1 MDVVER
7 LELVFKFPEKKPPFM
22 GVVYENEFTGK
33 RLNQSWVNTYG
44 SFSFQIRIE
53 PDLDF
58 LKLTLSQKEL
68 GEKYD
73 YLISRFDEPK
83 LKDFLSRTKDLK
95 QINFGHV
102 LKEFDDLKIIKTSVG
117 FRPWVVKVDT
127 VEFFNEH

>member
-1 MDVVER
+1 M
-7 LELVFKFPEKKPPFM
+7 KYPENKPPFM
-22 GVVYENEFTGK
+22 GVLYENEFTGK

-73 YLISRFDEPK
+73 YLISRYDEPK
-83 LKDFLSRTKDLK
+83 LKDFLNKTKNLK

-102 LKEFDDLKIIKTSVG
+102 VKEFDDLKIIKTSVG
-117 FRPWVVKVDT
+117 IRPWVVKVDT